1 MLQWMTAALSHSFGP
16 VLLTATNEEVDLTD
30 LPEDA
35 LNAMGD
41 TVNTTTNITESFQGT
56 TDTADKVLR
65 LTSSISVPLWVLI
78 LLGVVVLL
86 LAAAAVVVLVRSR
99 RKEPKPVAPEEEP
112 PEGPEEEQLLQTEL
126 PKVFSPQVGK
136 LHAQGSREGQ
146 QDCFS
151 ATPEE
156 LYPNLGLLAVVA
168 DGMGGLESGDEVS
181 QTAVTAIVEGFYAS
195 QTPDPA
201 QELLQLLS
209 SANGAVNRMLGLE
222 RIGQCGSTV
231 VVGLLKNE
239 RFYFLSVGDSRI
251 YLYRDGVLMQLN
263 REHIYRRELELWAVN
278 GEGTLTEARTHPRA
292 SGLTSFLGMGQLRYL
307 DQPDAPV
314 EARPGDRFVLMS
326 DGVYNALPQDEL
338 CRALELDTAQAAAD
352 ALGQAVEGKSW
363 PGQDNY
369 TALIIQC

>member
-1 MLQWMTAALSHSFGP
+1 MLGQWIAAAPAHSFVTVLLGATGEEGDLPDDLKDLLEKATDAADTAA
-16 VLLTATNEEVDLTD
+16 
-30 LPEDA
+30 
-35 LNAMGD
+35 D
-41 TVNTTTNITESFQGT
+41 TSQNLQGT
-56 TDTADKVLR
+56 TDTADQVLR
-65 LTSSISVPLWVLI
+65 LTSSISVPLWALI
-78 LLGVVVLL
+78 LLGVALL
-86 LAAAAVVVLVRSR
+86 LAIVAVVCCLRRR
-99 RKEPKPVAPEEEP
+99 RKEPEPVASEEEP
-112 PEGPEEEQLLQTEL
+112 PEAAQLLKTEL
-126 PKVFSPQVGK
+126 PKAFSPQVGK

-156 LYPNLGLLAVVA
+156 LYSNLGLLAVVA
-168 DGMGGLESGDEVS
+168 DGMGGLENGDEVS

-231 VVGLLKNE
+231 VIGLLKNE

-292 SGLTSFLGMGQLRYL
+292 AGLTSFLGMGQLRYL